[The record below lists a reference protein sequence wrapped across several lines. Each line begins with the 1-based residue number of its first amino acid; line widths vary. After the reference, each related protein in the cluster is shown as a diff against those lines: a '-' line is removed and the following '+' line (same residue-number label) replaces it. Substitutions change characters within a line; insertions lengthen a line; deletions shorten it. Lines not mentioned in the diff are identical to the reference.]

1 VDQAI
6 ARAYRMG
13 QTRPVTV
20 HHLLLADDAEK
31 NLDRYMAGLHG
42 VKRDEALAIHPGLFC
57 DTAVEAE
64 AVFEAL
70 DGDEAEAELAD
81 DPPDDLT

>member
-1 VDQAI
+1 
-6 ARAYRMG
+6 MG

-42 VKRDEALAIHPGLFC
+42 VKRASALEIHPGLYC
-57 DTAVEAE
+57 DTAVGVDT
-64 AVFEAL
+64 VFDAL
-70 DGDEAEAELAD
+70 DTSIAD
-81 DPPDDLT
+81 DPPSAPAGGAGAEDDPVDDLE